1 MPIEGINQPGYL
13 EINSELRLRAYGGH
27 RLPAPFRKQW
37 FLLKRIQ
44 TKTAQRMYSICNRR

>member
-37 FLLKRIQ
+37 F
-44 TKTAQRMYSICNRR
+44 Y